1 MPVPV
6 LPLAFPGAGIDLPV
20 WGEVF
25 LVVAA
30 VLTVVFALVR
40 LLRNFRR

>member
-1 MPVPV
+1 MPVRA
-6 LPLAFPGAGIDLPV
+6 LPLAFPGAGVDLPL
-20 WGEVF
+20 WGDVF

-40 LLRNFRR
+40 LLRNRRR

>member
-1 MPVPV
+1 VLA
-6 LPLAFPGAGIDLPV
+6 LPLAFPGAGVDLPV
-20 WGEVF
+20 WGDVF

-40 LLRNFRR
+40 LLRRRRR

>member
-1 MPVPV
+1 MRAS
-6 LPLAFPGAGIDLPV
+6 LAFPGAGVDLPV

-30 VLTVVFALVR
+30 VLTVVSALVR
-40 LLRNFRR
+40 LLRGRRR

>member
-1 MPVPV
+1 MRPV
-6 LPLAFPGAGIDLPV
+6 AFPGAGVDLPI

-30 VLTVVFALVR
+30 VLTVVFTLVR
-40 LLRNFRR
+40 LLRHRRR